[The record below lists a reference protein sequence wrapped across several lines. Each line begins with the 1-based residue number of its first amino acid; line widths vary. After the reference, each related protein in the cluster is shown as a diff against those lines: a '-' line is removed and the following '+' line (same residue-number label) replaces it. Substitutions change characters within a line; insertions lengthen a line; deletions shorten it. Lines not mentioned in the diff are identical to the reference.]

1 MKDYYTKKEVDAL
14 IVGAV
19 EVAREIDRVSM
30 ARHNWTATLISM
42 VLGFTTLALYVDG
55 LLRVLG
61 IIPPFMDIDVSI
73 VDKVVERV
81 TNDLIPYIQHYIP
94 GV

>member
-19 EVAREIDRVSM
+19 EEAREIDRVSM
-30 ARHNWTATLISM
+30 VRHNWTATLISM